1 MVQLGHLWS
10 CYGLILVIYSLYMVF
25 FGLTMSLYPFLVTCG
40 TELTPPQGVG
50 KALQQ
55 VWSVKECGKVI
66 EIPNIQVHNSP
77 QQSSWS
83 LRRSLIQM
91 GTHAEALRTC

>member
-1 MVQLGHLWS
+1 
-10 CYGLILVIYSLYMVF
+10 
-25 FGLTMSLYPFLVTCG
+25 MSGG

-66 EIPNIQVHNSP
+66 EIPNTQVHNSP

-91 GTHAEALRTC
+91 GTHAEALRTVTISYY

>member
-1 MVQLGHLWS
+1 MVLLWS
-10 CYGLILVIYSLYMVF
+10 YFSHIWSLNGIFWGLQWVSIL
-25 FGLTMSLYPFLVTCG
+25 LVSGG

-66 EIPNIQVHNSP
+66 EIPNIQVHNSHLGP
-77 QQSSWS
+77 
-83 LRRSLIQM
+83 
-91 GTHAEALRTC
+91 